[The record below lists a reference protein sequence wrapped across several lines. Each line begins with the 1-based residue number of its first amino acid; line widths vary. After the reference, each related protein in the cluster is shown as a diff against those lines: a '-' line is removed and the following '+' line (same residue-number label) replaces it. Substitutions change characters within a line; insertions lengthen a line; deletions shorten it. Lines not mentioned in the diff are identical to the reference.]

1 MPREFSRTK
10 RVSEQV
16 RRLLNQLILTELK
29 DPRAASVTVT
39 ECDVSRD
46 LSHATVFFSL
56 LDPDSDP
63 EPTAKAL
70 KGAAG
75 FLRSQLRKAMDTR
88 QVPALKFVHDQSV
101 ASGVRISALIDEAV
115 SKDKS
120 RTQDNEHE

>member
-29 DPRAASVTVT
+29 DPRATSVTVT
-39 ECDVSRD
+39 ECEVSRD

-63 EPTAKAL
+63 EPAATAL

-101 ASGVRISALIDEAV
+101 ASGVRLSALIDEAV
-115 SKDKS
+115 GKDKL
-120 RTQDNEHE
+120 RAQDNEHE